1 MGAKAPYNEK
11 ETIPMETNNA
21 YVLPKL
27 PYAYNGL
34 EPYISEQQ
42 LTIHHDKHHLTYVNG
57 ANAAF
62 KKLEEARKSKA
73 EIDVKA
79 MLKEL
84 SFNIGG
90 HQLHSIFWPTMAPSG
105 KGGGGEPTGKL
116 ADAIN
121 KEFGSFS
128 QFKAEFSKAAATTE
142 GSGWAALAIDV
153 KTKQLAIMQIEK
165 HNVNVYTGFYI
176 VMVLDVWEH
185 AYYLDYKNE
194 RPKFVEAF
202 WNIVN
207 WERINKRFEEALD
220 SKFAVL

>member
-1 MGAKAPYNEK
+1 MG
-11 ETIPMETNNA
+11 TDNA

-27 PYAYNGL
+27 PYDYNGL

-42 LTIHHDKHHLTYVNG
+42 LTIHHDKHHLTYVNA

-62 KKLEEARKSKA
+62 KKLEEARKNKA

-90 HQLHSIFWPTMAPSG
+90 HQLHSIFWPTMAPAG

-116 ADAIN
+116 AEAIN
-121 KEFGSFS
+121 DTFGSFA

-202 WNIVN
+202 WNIIN
-207 WERINKRFEEALD
+207 WEQINKRFEEALE
-220 SKFAVL
+220 STFAVL

>member
-1 MGAKAPYNEK
+1 MG
-11 ETIPMETNNA
+11 TDHA

-27 PYAYNGL
+27 PYDYNGL

-42 LTIHHDKHHLTYVNG
+42 LTIHHDKHHLTYVNA

-62 KKLEEARKSKA
+62 KKLEEARKNKA

-90 HQLHSIFWPTMAPSG
+90 HQLHSIFWPTMAPAG

-116 ADAIN
+116 AEAIN
-121 KEFGSFS
+121 DTFGSFA

-202 WNIVN
+202 WNIIN
-207 WERINKRFEEALD
+207 WEQINKRFEEALE
-220 SKFAVL
+220 STFAVL

>member
-1 MGAKAPYNEK
+1 
-11 ETIPMETNNA
+11 METDNA

-27 PYAYNGL
+27 PYDYNGL

-42 LTIHHDKHHLTYVNG
+42 LTIHHDKHHLTYVNA

-62 KKLEEARKSKA
+62 KKLEEARKNKA

-90 HQLHSIFWPTMAPSG
+90 HQLHSIFWPTMAPAG

-116 ADAIN
+116 AEAIN
-121 KEFGSFS
+121 DTFGSFA

-220 SKFAVL
+220 STFAVL

>member
-1 MGAKAPYNEK
+1 
-11 ETIPMETNNA
+11 METDNA

-27 PYAYNGL
+27 PYDYNGL

-42 LTIHHDKHHLTYVNG
+42 LTIHHDKHHLAYVNG

-62 KKLEEARKSKA
+62 KKLDEARKSKA

-90 HQLHSIFWPTMAPSG
+90 HQLHSIFWPTLAPAG
-105 KGGGGEPTGKL
+105 RGGGGEPTGKL

-121 KEFGSFS
+121 KEFGSFA
-128 QFKAEFSKAAATTE
+128 QFKAEFSKAAASTE

-220 SKFAVL
+220 STFAVL

>member
-1 MGAKAPYNEK
+1 MISMG
-11 ETIPMETNNA
+11 TDNA

-27 PYAYNGL
+27 PYDYNGL

-42 LTIHHDKHHLTYVNG
+42 LTIHHDKHHLTYVNA

-62 KKLEEARKSKA
+62 TKLEEARKNKA

-90 HQLHSIFWPTMAPSG
+90 HQLHSIFWPTMAPAG

-116 ADAIN
+116 AEAIN
-121 KEFGSFS
+121 DTFGSFA

-207 WERINKRFEEALD
+207 WEQINKRFEEALE
-220 SKFAVL
+220 STFAVL

>member
-1 MGAKAPYNEK
+1 MG
-11 ETIPMETNNA
+11 TT

-27 PYAYNGL
+27 PYDYNAL

-42 LTIHHDKHHLTYVNG
+42 LTIHHDKHHLAYVNG

-79 MLKEL
+79 VLKEL

-90 HQLHSIFWPTMAPSG
+90 HQLHSIFWPTMAPAG

-116 ADAIN
+116 AEAIN
-121 KEFGSFS
+121 NEFGSFG
-128 QFKAEFSKAAATTE
+128 QFKAEFSKAAASTE

-207 WERINKRFEEALD
+207 WERVNKRFEEALD
-220 SKFAVL
+220 SRFAVL

>member
-1 MGAKAPYNEK
+1 
-11 ETIPMETNNA
+11 METDNA

-27 PYAYNGL
+27 PYDYNGL

-42 LTIHHDKHHLTYVNG
+42 LTIHHDKHHLAYVNG

-62 KKLEEARKSKA
+62 KKLDEARKSKA

-90 HQLHSIFWPTMAPSG
+90 HQLHSIFWPTLAPAG
-105 KGGGGEPTGKL
+105 RGGGGEPTGKL

-121 KEFGSFS
+121 KEFGSFA
-128 QFKAEFSKAAATTE
+128 QFKAEFSKAAASTE

-153 KTKQLAIMQIEK
+153 QTKQLAIMQIEK

-207 WERINKRFEEALD
+207 WERINQRFEEALD
-220 SKFAVL
+220 STFTVL

>member
-1 MGAKAPYNEK
+1 
-11 ETIPMETNNA
+11 METDNA

-27 PYAYNGL
+27 PYDYNGL
-34 EPYISEQQ
+34 EPHISEQQ
-42 LTIHHDKHHLTYVNG
+42 LTIHHDKHHLAYVNG

-62 KKLEEARKSKA
+62 KKLDEARKSKA
-73 EIDVKA
+73 EIDIKA

-90 HQLHSIFWPTMAPSG
+90 HQLHSIFWPTLAPAG
-105 KGGGGEPTGKL
+105 RGGGGEPTGKL

-121 KEFGSFS
+121 KEFGSFA
-128 QFKAEFSKAAATTE
+128 QFKAEFSKAAASTE

-207 WERINKRFEEALD
+207 WEKINKRFEEALD
-220 SKFAVL
+220 STFAVL

>member
-1 MGAKAPYNEK
+1 MG
-11 ETIPMETNNA
+11 TT

-27 PYAYNGL
+27 PYDYNGL

-42 LTIHHDKHHLTYVNG
+42 LTIHHDKHHLVYVNG

-90 HQLHSIFWPTMAPSG
+90 HQLHSIFWPTLAPAG
-105 KGGGGEPTGKL
+105 RGGGGEPTGKL

-207 WERINKRFEEALD
+207 WERINKRFEEALA
-220 SKFAVL
+220 STFAVL

>member
-1 MGAKAPYNEK
+1 
-11 ETIPMETNNA
+11 METDNA

-27 PYAYNGL
+27 PYDYNGL

-42 LTIHHDKHHLTYVNG
+42 LTIHHDKHHLAYVNG

-62 KKLEEARKSKA
+62 KKLREARKSKA

-79 MLKEL
+79 TLKEL

-90 HQLHSIFWPTMAPSG
+90 HQLHSIFWPTLAPAG
-105 KGGGGEPTGKL
+105 RGGGGEPTGKL

-121 KEFGSFS
+121 KEFGSFA
-128 QFKAEFSKAAATTE
+128 QFKAEFSKAAASTE

-176 VMVLDVWEH
+176 VLVLDVWEH

-220 SKFAVL
+220 STFAVL

>member
-1 MGAKAPYNEK
+1 MK
-11 ETIPMETNNA
+11 PMETDNA

-27 PYAYNGL
+27 PYDYNGL
-34 EPYISEQQ
+34 EPHISEQQ
-42 LTIHHDKHHLTYVNG
+42 LTIHHDKHHLAYVNG

-62 KKLEEARKSKA
+62 KKLDEARKSKA
-73 EIDVKA
+73 EIDIKA

-90 HQLHSIFWPTMAPSG
+90 HQLHSIFWPTLAPAG
-105 KGGGGEPTGKL
+105 RGGGGEPTGKL

-121 KEFGSFS
+121 KEFGSFA
-128 QFKAEFSKAAATTE
+128 QFKAEFSKAAASTE

-207 WERINKRFEEALD
+207 WEKINKRFEEALD
-220 SKFAVL
+220 STFAVL

>member
-1 MGAKAPYNEK
+1 MGTE
-11 ETIPMETNNA
+11 NA

-27 PYAYNGL
+27 PYDYNGL
-34 EPYISEQQ
+34 EPFISEQQ
-42 LTIHHDKHHLTYVNG
+42 LTIHHDKHHLAYVNA

-90 HQLHSIFWPTMAPSG
+90 HQLHSIFWPTMAPAG

-116 ADAIN
+116 AEAIN
-121 KEFGSFS
+121 NTFGSFA

-142 GSGWAALAIDV
+142 GSGWAALALDV

-165 HNVNVYTGFYI
+165 HNVNVYTSFYI

-207 WERINKRFEEALD
+207 WGQINKRFEEALE
-220 SKFAVL
+220 STFAVL

>member
-1 MGAKAPYNEK
+1 M
-11 ETIPMETNNA
+11 IPMGTA

-27 PYAYNGL
+27 PYNYNAL

-42 LTIHHDKHHLTYVNG
+42 LTIHHDKHHLTYVNA
-57 ANAAF
+57 ANAAV

-90 HQLHSIFWPTMAPSG
+90 HQLHSIFWPTMAPAG

-207 WERINKRFEEALD
+207 WERVNKRFEEALD
-220 SKFAVL
+220 STFAVL